1 MSFFAELKRRNVL
14 RTGAAYVVAAW
25 LVIQAAETIF
35 PVYGLSD
42 AAIRLVI
49 TVLAI
54 GLVPVLV
61 ISWAFELT
69 PEGLKKEL
77 DVDRSQSVTRQ
88 SGKKLDLVIIVMLAL
103 ALVYFAFDKFVLDP
117 QREAELEA
125 QKAAELEEA
134 REEGRT
140 EALTESYGENSI
152 AVLAFKDMSP
162 DKDQEYLSDGI
173 AEELLNVLAKI
184 PDLRVISR
192 SSAFSYKG
200 KDIKL
205 TQVAD
210 ELNVAHI
217 LEGSVRKAGNRVR
230 ITAQLVESR
239 SDTHLWSETYDRTLD
254 DIFAIQDEIA
264 ATVVEQLKV
273 TLLGDAPR
281 VRATNPEAY
290 SLMLQARH
298 FSQNVTA
305 EGLEHANVLYEQ
317 ALAIDPDYAPA
328 WVGLA
333 VNYNN
338 LATNSY
344 MPFDEGFRRAR
355 EAANR
360 ALAVD
365 PDNSAAYAHLGWIA
379 MWYDRDLAVA
389 AGHYERALSVDPSN
403 FAIIGNAA
411 LLLKGLG
418 RLHEAVTLLEYHAAR
433 DPVNP
438 TAHYNLG
445 LGYLSAGRWEESIAA
460 QRTVLQ
466 LSPDYIGVHSFIG
479 TALVMLDDAEAALE
493 AMSQEPSEA
502 YRWLGLVMA
511 NQALGR
517 TDAADAVLTDL
528 IEKYE
533 QNWAYNIAYVLAFRK
548 DADRAFEWLDKAVE
562 YGDPGLADI
571 VAEVLFSHLYLDP
584 RWTAFLE
591 RIGKAPAQLRA
602 IEFDVA
608 MPN

>member
-1 MSFFAELKRRNVL
+1 MGIVSELRRRNVFRMAVL
-14 RTGAAYVVAAW
+14 YAIATWLIMQVADVLNDLANLPDW
-25 LVIQAAETIF
+25 VGPTIL
-35 PVYGLSD
+35 GL
-42 AAIRLVI
+42 
-49 TVLAI
+49 LAI
-54 GLVPVLV
+54 GFPIALIL
-61 ISWAFELT
+61 SWIYELT
-69 PEGLKKEL
+69 PAGISLEK
-77 DVDRSQSVTRQ
+77 DVDRAESTAHITDRR
-88 SGKKLDLVIIVMLAL
+88 LDFIVISLLCAAVIV
-103 ALVYFAFDKFVLDP
+103 FAYDKWWIGGPP
-117 QREAELEA
+117 Q
-125 QKAAELEEA
+125 Q
-134 REEGRT
+134 
-140 EALTESYGENSI
+140 SI
-152 AVLAFKDMSP
+152 AVLPFENMSANP
-162 DKDQEYLSDGI
+162 EQEYFSDGI
-173 AEELLNVLAKI
+173 SEELLNLLTKV
-184 PDLRVISR
+184 PELRVISR
-192 SSAFSYKG
+192 TSAFSYKG
-200 KDIKL
+200 KGIDIP
-205 TQVAD
+205 TIAEQ
-210 ELNVAHI
+210 LNVAHV
-217 LEGSVRKAGNRVR
+217 LEGSVRKAGNQVR
-230 ITAQLVESR
+230 ISAQLIEAQ

-264 ATVVEQLKV
+264 ATVVEQLKI
-273 TLLGDAPR
+273 TLLGDAPQ
-281 VRATNPEAY
+281 VRPTNPEAY
-290 SLMLQARH
+290 SLLLQARH
-298 FSQNVTA
+298 FSRNVTA

-365 PDNSAAYAHLGWIA
+365 PDNPAAYAHLGWIA
-379 MWYDRDLAVA
+379 MWYDHDLAA
-389 AGHYERALSVDPSN
+389 AASHYERALSVDPSN
-403 FAIIGNAA
+403 FAIIANAA

-418 RLHEAVTLLEYHAAR
+418 RLHEAVALLEYHAAR

-479 TALVMLDDAEAALE
+479 TALLMLDDAEAALE

-511 NQALGR
+511 NHALGR
-517 TDAADAVLTDL
+517 TDAADAVLTEL

-533 QNWAYNIAYVLAFRK
+533 QHWAYNIAYTLAFRK

-571 VAEVLFSHLYLDP
+571 VAEVLFSHLHLDP

-602 IEFDVA
+602 IEFAVA

>member
-1 MSFFAELKRRNVL
+1 MSLAENSGAVVERENLLRQVWGERAQSDEPLTRCIGELRRALGDARAEPDYIQTIPKRGYRLLQAVAPLARDAEEDGDEDVLKLTPLQRSLKLNTIKKMAAFAVILL
-14 RTGAAYVVAAW
+14 GAALVGVFMERWQDGSGRVA
-25 LVIQAAETIF
+25 E
-35 PVYGLSD
+35 
-42 AAIRLVI
+42 R
-49 TVLAI
+49 
-54 GLVPVLV
+54 
-61 ISWAFELT
+61 
-69 PEGLKKEL
+69 
-77 DVDRSQSVTRQ
+77 
-88 SGKKLDLVIIVMLAL
+88 
-103 ALVYFAFDKFVLDP
+103 
-117 QREAELEA
+117 
-125 QKAAELEEA
+125 
-134 REEGRT
+134 
-140 EALTESYGENSI
+140 SI
-152 AVLAFKDMSP
+152 AVLPFVNLSS
-162 DKDQEYLSDGI
+162 DKEQEYFSDGI
-173 AEELLNVLAKI
+173 SEELLNLLARI
-184 PDLRVISR
+184 PELRVISR
-192 SSAFSYKG
+192 TSAFSYKG
-200 KDIKL
+200 KGIDIP
-205 TQVAD
+205 TIAEQ
-210 ELNVAHI
+210 LNVAHV
-217 LEGSVRKAGNRVR
+217 LEGSVRKAGNQVR
-230 ITAQLVESR
+230 ISAQLIEAQ

-273 TLLGDAPR
+273 TLLGDAPQ
-281 VRATNPEAY
+281 VRPTNPEAY
-290 SLMLQARH
+290 SLLLQARH
-298 FSQNVTA
+298 FSRNVTA

-365 PDNSAAYAHLGWIA
+365 PDNPAAYAHLGWIA
-379 MWYDRDLAVA
+379 MWYDHDLAA
-389 AGHYERALSVDPSN
+389 AASHYERALSVDPSN
-403 FAIIGNAA
+403 FAIIANAA

-418 RLHEAVTLLEYHAAR
+418 RLHEAVALVEYHTAR

-479 TALVMLDDAEAALE
+479 TALLMLDDTEAALE
-493 AMSQEPSEA
+493 AMSHEPSEA

-511 NQALGR
+511 NHALGR
-517 TDAADAVLTDL
+517 TDAADAVLIEL

-571 VAEVLFSHLYLDP
+571 VAEVLFSHLHLDP

-602 IEFDVA
+602 IKFDVA

>member
-1 MSFFAELKRRNVL
+1 MGIVSELRRRNVL
-14 RTGAAYVVAAW
+14 RMAVLYAVTAW
-25 LVIQAAETIF
+25 LTMQVADVLKDPANLPDWVGPTILGLLVVGF
-35 PVYGLSD
+35 PIALILS
-42 AAIRLVI
+42 
-49 TVLAI
+49 
-54 GLVPVLV
+54 
-61 ISWAFELT
+61 WFYELT
-69 PEGLKKEL
+69 PGGISLEK
-77 DVDRSQSVTRQ
+77 DVDRAESITHVTGRR
-88 SGKKLDLVIIVMLAL
+88 LDFIVISLLCAAVIL
-103 ALVYFAFDKFVLDP
+103 FAYDKWWIGGPP
-117 QREAELEA
+117 Q
-125 QKAAELEEA
+125 Q
-134 REEGRT
+134 
-140 EALTESYGENSI
+140 SI
-152 AVLAFKDMSP
+152 AVLPFVNMS
-162 DKDQEYLSDGI
+162 DDASNEYFSDGI
-173 AEELLNVLAKI
+173 SEELLNLLTKV
-184 PDLRVISR
+184 PELRVISR
-192 SSAFSYKG
+192 TSAFSYKG
-200 KDIKL
+200 KDIDIP
-205 TQVAD
+205 TIAEQ
-210 ELNVAHI
+210 LNVAHV
-217 LEGSVRKAGNRVR
+217 LEGSVRKAGNQVR
-230 ITAQLVESR
+230 ISAQLIEAQ

-264 ATVVEQLKV
+264 ATVVEQLKI
-273 TLLGDAPR
+273 TLLGDAPQ
-281 VRATNPEAY
+281 VRPTNPEAY
-290 SLMLQARH
+290 SLLLQARH
-298 FSQNVTA
+298 FSRNVTA

-355 EAANR
+355 EAVNR

-365 PDNSAAYAHLGWIA
+365 PDNPAAYAHLGWIA
-379 MWYDRDLAVA
+379 MWYDHDLAA
-389 AGHYERALSVDPSN
+389 AASHYERALSVDPSN
-403 FAIIGNAA
+403 FAILANAA

-418 RLHEAVTLLEYHAAR
+418 RLHEAVALLEYHAAR

-479 TALVMLDDAEAALE
+479 TALLMVDDAEAALE

-511 NQALGR
+511 NHALGR
-517 TDAADAVLTDL
+517 TDAADAVLTEL

-533 QNWAYNIAYVLAFRK
+533 QNWAYNIAYALAFRK

-571 VAEVLFSHLYLDP
+571 VAEVLFSHLHLDP

-591 RIGKAPAQLRA
+591 RIDKAPAQLRA